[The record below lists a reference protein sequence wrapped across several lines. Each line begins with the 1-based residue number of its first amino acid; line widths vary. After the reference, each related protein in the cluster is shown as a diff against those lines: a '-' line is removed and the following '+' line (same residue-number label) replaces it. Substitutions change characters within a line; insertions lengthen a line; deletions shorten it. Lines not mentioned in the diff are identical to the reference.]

1 MDLHAQ
7 NEIAIQRMVQ
17 LFTEFTKKI
26 EAMGYLTLTKLIDDL
41 NLFKILIEKEMRTT
55 PMIERMKKIKI
66 RSYEK
71 DLKMAEKDIE
81 LLHRSLEEET
91 LNCKKFKEEMIIDIA
106 KEESIIRS
114 IIKMAENKMAE
125 EIKKS
130 EYKMMATCKEYQNKM
145 ELLEA
150 EIVSFD
156 EKIKL
161 INAENAAREKEL
173 QAIRSQKQ
181 NKSIELLAQYDR
193 VIGTKHQLLEN
204 LKIKNNILKEEQH
217 ELHTRFI
224 SQNELYNNLK
234 EEQEKL
240 IATAFLEI
248 VTNFKQNHAAKIIQ
262 RTWRSY
268 RERQLMKRKKKTKR
282 K

>member
-26 EAMGYLTLTKLIDDL
+26 EAMGYSTLTKLIDEL

-55 PMIERMKKIKI
+55 PMIERMNKIKI
-66 RSYEK
+66 RSYK
-71 DLKMAEKDIE
+71 DNLKMAEKDVE
-81 LLHRSLEEET
+81 LLRRSLEEET
-91 LNCKKFKEEMIIDIA
+91 LNFKKFKEETVIDIA

-114 IIKMAENKMAE
+114 IKKMAENKMAE

-130 EYKMMATCKEYQNKM
+130 EYKRKATSKEYKNKM
-145 ELLEA
+145 ELLQA

-156 EKIKL
+156 EKIKS
-161 INAENAAREKEL
+161 INDENAAREKEL
-173 QAIRSQKQ
+173 QAIRSQIQ
-181 NKSIELLAQYDR
+181 NKSIDLLAQYDR
-193 VIGTKHQLLEN
+193 VINTKNQLLEK
-204 LKIKNNILKEEQH
+204 LKIQNDVLKKEQH
-217 ELHTRFI
+217 ELHTHLI

-234 EEQEKL
+234 EEQEKS
-240 IATAFLEI
+240 IATAFLER
-248 VTNFKQNHAAKIIQ
+248 VTNFKQNRAAKIIQ

-268 RERQLMKRKKKTKR
+268 RERQLLKRKRKTKR

>member
-193 VIGTKHQLLEN
+193 VIGTKHQLLEK